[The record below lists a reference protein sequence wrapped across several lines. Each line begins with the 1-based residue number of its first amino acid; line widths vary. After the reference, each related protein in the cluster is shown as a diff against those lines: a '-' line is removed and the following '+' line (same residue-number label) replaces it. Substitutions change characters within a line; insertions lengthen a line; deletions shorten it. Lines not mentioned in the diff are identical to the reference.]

1 VTVERSGGF
10 AGIALRR
17 DVDSASLDELDA
29 TTLSGLAHDALRTAA
44 PESKPMPDAYQYDVR
59 IDGDA
64 RTLRETSLP
73 SEWQRLIEW
82 VLARAGS

>member
-17 DVDSASLDELDA
+17 DVDSASLGELDA
-29 TTLSGLAHDALRTAA
+29 TTLTQLARDARATAV
-44 PESKPMPDAYQYDVR
+44 PESKPMPDAYQYDVS